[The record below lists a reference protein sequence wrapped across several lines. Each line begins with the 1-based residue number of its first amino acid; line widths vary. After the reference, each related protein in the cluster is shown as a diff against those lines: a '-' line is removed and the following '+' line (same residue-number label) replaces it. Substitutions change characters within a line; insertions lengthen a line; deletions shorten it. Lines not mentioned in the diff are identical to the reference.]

1 MKPDQNTYSMFAG
14 FFIPMALIYV
24 LISMSIHLIQDI
36 RDVYV
41 IHLSGSETLA
51 GARLATDI
59 IGASIFILLL
69 IIGRRYPLRKI
80 CFAVFLLFPIFIGI
94 WTLFLMPF
102 QESQQALKEWQ
113 AAIYYI
119 GTSLWIGG
127 SFFFFWAFANN
138 HFSFKQAGLFY
149 PYFFIISLL
158 MNYPL
163 NSYLHPFMMEQ
174 FKNYNPNYLIINLN
188 LTLLAIGIIIFAI
201 YASIDYLLPRIRHSL
216 ELRNEKVDR
225 LFGLSYRLVI
235 GLFMFAIAFLTTLT
249 TYWLQVTSRLEYPYA
264 AGREPLISAL
274 GVTVHATNLISIVF
288 LIPLSFY
295 LYHSLG
301 KAWRTIAYAAA
312 GVMTLCSI
320 IWYSLAF
327 SRIVFPDILDAAS
340 AHHVIFAFITPF
352 VFVLKEMSFIVVPKA
367 IRFITKTWVDLFF
380 WAVGFFGARVI
391 IAGLTLTFGSLFS
404 ALPYLFIITLA
415 VLFILIGA
423 AHIAGKRIQTF
434 TEHLYL

>member
-1 MKPDQNTYSMFAG
+1 MFAG

-24 LISMSIHLIQDI
+24 FILMSIHLIQDI

-41 IHLSGSETLA
+41 IHLSGPETLA
-51 GARLATDI
+51 GAKLATDI

-69 IIGRRYPLRKI
+69 IIGRLYSLRKI
-80 CFAVFLLFPIFIGI
+80 CFAVYLLFPIFIGI
-94 WTLFLMPF
+94 WTLLLMPF

-113 AAIYYI
+113 ASIYYI

-138 HFSFKQAGLFY
+138 HFSFKQAGFYY

-158 MNYPL
+158 MNYPV
-163 NSYLHPFMMEQ
+163 NFYIHPFIMEQ
-174 FKNYNPNYLIINLN
+174 FKKYDPNYLIINLN
-188 LTLLAIGIIIFAI
+188 LTLFAIGIIIFAI
-201 YASIDYLLPRIRHSL
+201 YAFIDYLLPRIKHSL

-249 TYWLQVTSRLEYPYA
+249 LYQLQVTSRMASPYA

-274 GVTVHATNLISIVF
+274 AAAVHAANLICIVF
-288 LIPLSFY
+288 LIPFSFY
-295 LYHSLG
+295 LCNRLG
-301 KAWRTIAYAAA
+301 KAWRTIAYTAT
-312 GVMTLCSI
+312 GVITLCSI
-320 IWYSLAF
+320 IWYSLSLSYADF
-327 SRIVFPDILDAAS
+327 LLDAAG
-340 AHHVIFAFITPF
+340 AHHVVFAFITPF
-352 VFVLKEMSFIVVPKA
+352 VLVLKEMSFIVVPKA

-380 WAVGFFGARVI
+380 WAVGFFGARVV
-391 IAGLTLTFGSLFS
+391 IAIVTLTFGSLFA
-404 ALPYLFIITLA
+404 ALPYMFIMTLA
-415 VLFILIGA
+415 VLSVLIGA
-423 AHIAGKRIQTF
+423 AHIAGKRIQAF